1 MAEEETTVPYINVMS
16 SNTISIAII
25 GGGITGAT
33 AAQALAHQHNNC
45 KNNNKLTIHVFD
57 QGRRGVGGRTSS
69 RTSTTSDGTQQL
81 KFDHG
86 CQFFRGDTPQF
97 QSILKTWIQKD
108 YVREWKGNF
117 QSSNGM
123 SSDREFFGLPS
134 TPPFYVAVNGMQSLA
149 KNVLDQVISSAS
161 NDNKFTELQV
171 FSGTR
176 VDQLERDTS
185 SNKWKLHGTSGVAAY
200 HDTPEKIAQ
209 SNNTTSIIGQESGY
223 DAIILSDVSSSFGK
237 WHRASAGVPE
247 SFAKRVRERVGARVP
262 LFSCMIAFDKDTNIP
277 FDAASFDDSI
287 VWFAAKSN
295 SKPGMEALHKE
306 CWTIVSTPE
315 YAMAKI
321 EETPMQDAITGEF
334 IPQSADYLTTV
345 PGPDLYNA
353 FKVLIGKETTLD
365 IETLP
370 KIVFMDAQRWGSAMP
385 AHRHVDI
392 NSSSSSTCRK
402 ISGVNYDCGRHSLAP
417 TKEEGG
423 SEDEKKKRSFL
434 VDDDLMLLQAG
445 DMMGKHTPGFESAV
459 ISGIDAAE
467 YLYDKLSS
475 DSTR

>member
-69 RTSTTSDGTQQL
+69 RISTTSDGTNQQL

-86 CQFFRGDTPQF
+86 CQFFRADTPQF
-97 QSILKTWIQKD
+97 QNILKTWIQQD

-123 SSDREFFGLPS
+123 STDREFFGLPS
-134 TPPFYVAVNGMQSLA
+134 TPPFYVAVNGIQSLA
-149 KNVLDQVISSAS
+149 KNILDQVISSTS
-161 NDNKFTELQV
+161 NNEESTELQV
-171 FSGTR
+171 FTGTR
-176 VDQLERDTS
+176 VAQLQRDEST
-185 SNKWKLHGTSGVAAY
+185 NKCKLHGTSGVAAY

-209 SNNTTSIIGQESGY
+209 ANNTTTIIGQGYGY
-223 DAIILSDVSSSFGK
+223 DAVILSDVSSSFGK

-277 FDAASFDDSI
+277 FDAASFDDSN

-295 SKPGMEALHKE
+295 SKPGMEALQKE
-306 CWTIVSTPE
+306 CWTLVSTPE
-315 YAMAKI
+315 YAMDTI

-334 IPQSADYLTTV
+334 IPQSAEYLKTV
-345 PGPDLYNA
+345 PAPDLYNA
-353 FKVLIGKETTLD
+353 FKELIGKETTLD
-365 IETLP
+365 IKTLP
-370 KIVFMDAQRWGSAMP
+370 KVVFMDAQRWGSAMP
-385 AHRHVDI
+385 AHRHVDV
-392 NSSSSSTCRK
+392 NSSSSSTCRN

-423 SEDEKKKRSFL
+423 KRTSSFL

-467 YLYDKLSS
+467 YLYGKLSS
-475 DSTR
+475 DSTRS

>member
-1 MAEEETTVPYINVMS
+1 MS
-16 SNTISIAII
+16 ISIAIV

-33 AAQALAHQHNNC
+33 AAQMLAKHHTNP
-45 KNNNKLTIHVFD
+45 NNNKKLILHVFD

-69 RTSTTSDGTQQL
+69 RTSTISDDTQQL

-97 QSILKTWIQKD
+97 QNILKHWIQQD
-108 YVREWKGNF
+108 YVREWKGKF
-117 QSSNGM
+117 HSSNGM
-123 SSDREFFGLPS
+123 STDREFFGLPS

-149 KNVLDQVISSAS
+149 KNVLDQVISSTS
-161 NDNKFTELQV
+161 NEESTELQV
-171 FSGTR
+171 FTGTR
-176 VDQLERDTS
+176 VAQLQRDTS
-185 SNKWKLHGTSGVAAY
+185 TNKWKLHGTSGVEAY
-200 HDTPEKIAQ
+200 HDTPEKVVQA
-209 SNNTTSIIGQESGY
+209 NNTTSIIGQESGY
-223 DAIILSDVSSSFGK
+223 DAIILTDVSSSFGK

-262 LFSCMIAFDKDTNIP
+262 LFSCMIAFDKETDIP

-287 VWFAAKSN
+287 VWFAARSN

-334 IPQSADYLTTV
+334 IPQSAEYLTTV
-345 PGPDLYNA
+345 PAPDLYNA
-353 FKVLIGKETTLD
+353 FKELIGKETTLD

-392 NSSSSSTCRK
+392 NSSSSTCRK
-402 ISGVNYDCGRHSLAP
+402 ISGVNYDCGRYPLAP
-417 TKEEGG
+417 TKDEEG
-423 SEDEKKKRSFL
+423 ERTAASFL
-434 VDDDLMLLQAG
+434 ADDDLMLLQAG

-467 YLYDKLSS
+467 YLYGKLS
-475 DSTR
+475 TR

>member
-1 MAEEETTVPYINVMS
+1 MS
-16 SNTISIAII
+16 SSTNTSKTISIAII

-33 AAQALAHQHNNC
+33 AAQTLANKHNNC
-45 KNNNKLTIHVFD
+45 NNSNNKLTIHVFD

-69 RTSTTSDGTQQL
+69 RTPTTSNGTQQP

-86 CQFFRGDTPQF
+86 CQFFRADTPQF
-97 QSILKTWIQKD
+97 QNILKTWIQKD

-117 QSSNGM
+117 HSSNDM
-123 SSDREFFGLPS
+123 SSDREFFGMPS

-161 NDNKFTELQV
+161 SNDKSTELQV
-171 FSGTR
+171 FTGTR
-176 VDQLERDTS
+176 VAQLERDTQTK
-185 SNKWKLHGTSGVAAY
+185 KWKLHGTSGVAAY
-200 HDTPEKIAQ
+200 HDTSEKIAQ
-209 SNNTTSIIGQESGY
+209 SNNTTTIIGQESGY
-223 DAIILSDVSSSFGK
+223 DAVILTDVSSSFGK

-262 LFSCMIAFDKDTNIP
+262 LFSCMIAFDKETGIP

-295 SKPGMEALHKE
+295 SKSGMEALNKE

-315 YAMAKI
+315 YAMDTI
-321 EETPMQDAITGEF
+321 QETPMQDAITGEF
-334 IPQSADYLTTV
+334 IPQSTEYLTTV

-353 FKVLIGKETTLD
+353 FKELIVKETTLD

-392 NSSSSSTCRK
+392 NSSSSTCRK
-402 ISGVNYDCGRHSLAP
+402 ISGVNYDCGRYPLAP
-417 TKEEGG
+417 TKDEGG
-423 SEDEKKKRSFL
+423 GNKLSFL

-445 DMMGKHTPGFESAV
+445 DMMGCHTPGFESAV

-467 YLYDKLSS
+467 YLYGKLSS
-475 DSTR
+475 DRR